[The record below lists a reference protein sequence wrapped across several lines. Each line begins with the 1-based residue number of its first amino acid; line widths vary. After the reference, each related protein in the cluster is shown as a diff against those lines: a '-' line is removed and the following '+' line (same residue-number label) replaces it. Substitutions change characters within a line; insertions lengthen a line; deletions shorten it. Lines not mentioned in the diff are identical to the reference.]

1 MISRFLSEKGM
12 NVSELKDSSFQ
23 REDGMKKFARLF
35 HDLDQANKTND
46 RIDYL
51 IKYFK
56 TANEE
61 DSLWVCWFLSGNRI
75 KGAVKTSELRN
86 FASERS
92 GLPMWLIEECHDRVG
107 DLAETL
113 SLLVGKGQSKM
124 N

>member
-1 MISRFLSEKGM
+1 
-12 NVSELKDSSFQ
+12 
-23 REDGMKKFARLF
+23 MKKFARLF
-35 HDLDQANKTND
+35 HDLDQATKTND

-113 SLLVGKGQSKM
+113 SLLVGKGQSKNELGLNEVIM
-124 N
+124 EILEPMVF